1 MRNNPSDK
9 HQRRRLAGRD
19 TAVIQRRLPCVA
31 TLGQG
36 DRAADGGRLQVQAE
50 SDRQTQKTGE
60 QAESRSRPL

>member
-1 MRNNPSDK
+1 MRNNTSDK
-9 HQRRRLAGRD
+9 HQRKKLTGCD

-36 DRAADGGRLQVQAE
+36 NCGTRGGYKCTPQAMSKLQE
-50 SDRQTQKTGE
+50 TGE